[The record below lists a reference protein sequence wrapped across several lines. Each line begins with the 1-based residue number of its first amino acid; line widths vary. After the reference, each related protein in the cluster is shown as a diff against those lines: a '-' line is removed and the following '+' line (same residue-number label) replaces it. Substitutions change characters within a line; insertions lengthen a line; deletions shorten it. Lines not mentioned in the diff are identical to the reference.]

1 MVSVRQRCFSSARIR
16 RSVRTSHPVLE
27 ARSLSSYSL
36 CCSAL
41 DIWSAGIILLCFLTR
56 RFPFFNSNDDTEA
69 LAEIMAIFGRRKME
83 RCAALH
89 SAYPV
94 STSLRAVVLEY
105 SWRWDF
111 LRADRT
117 LQTNIRD
124 YDDPPHHD
132 LHALV
137 RALNPPIIVENS
149 PDPYGPIPASPD
161 TIDEWYPDSELAQ
174 CVDLLKRCL
183 EWVGFLPQLWR

>member
-1 MVSVRQRCFSSARIR
+1 MRVRVASVHPRFCSSARIR
-16 RSVRTSHPVLE
+16 PLVRAAWTRAFFRSPLLGLTTESCAAV
-27 ARSLSSYSL
+27 
-36 CCSAL
+36 

-89 SAYPV
+89 STYTPLEALNCALRF
-94 STSLRAVVLEY
+94 STHRWCALRGTTR
-105 SWRWDF
+105 S
-111 LRADRT
+111 DRT

-124 YDDPPHHD
+124 YDEPAHPD

-137 RALNPPIIVENS
+137 RALNPPIVVENS
-149 PDPYGPIPASPD
+149 PDPYGPIPAPSEEIAD
-161 TIDEWYPDSELAQ
+161 WYPDSELAQ

-183 EWVGFLPQLWR
+183 E